1 MLRIF
6 TYTTF
11 NTMLLIPLLFAGL
24 AVTSHD
30 RRDRCIYGTL
40 AVAALAVLIHFG
52 QVPPPTH
59 WHFHSFHSL
68 G

>member
-1 MLRIF
+1 MLRVF

-11 NTMLLIPLLFAGL
+11 LTMFLVPLFLAGL

-30 RRDRCIYGTL
+30 GRDRWIYGTL
-40 AVAALAVLIHFG
+40 AVAALAALIHFG
-52 QVPPPTH
+52 LVPPPTH
-59 WHFHSFHSL
+59 WRFHSFHRL